1 MARVERLTEEKM
13 KRAPDGKVRSLVFP
27 RRIKES
33 HSERVDLSNE
43 MPSAEVSDRVKWL
56 NGENQGGRNHTEG
69 SDNSLN
75 SK

>member
-1 MARVERLTEEKM
+1 MQ
-13 KRAPDGKVRSLVFP
+13 RAPDGKVRSLEFP
-27 RRIKES
+27 PQIKES
-33 HSERVDLSNE
+33 HSERVGLSKE